1 MKEIKAYLHSN
12 RVAAVIAALK
22 NSGAW
27 GTDAT
32 GRRHNLTL
40 YVVKGSLLPLDEA
53 ERRYSVALGD
63 EVVDEY
69 KLELHCDDVQVDEFV
84 EIIANSGRTGSTG
97 AGWIYVMD
105 VQSAR
110 AIA

>member
-1 MKEIKAYLHSN
+1 
-12 RVAAVIAALK
+12 
-22 NSGAW
+22 
-27 GTDAT
+27 
-32 GRRHNLTL
+32 
-40 YVVKGSLLPLDEA
+40 
-53 ERRYSVALGD
+53 
-63 EVVDEY
+63 
-69 KLELHCDDVQVDEFV
+69 VQVDEFV

>member
-1 MKEIKAYLHSN
+1 MKEIKAYVHSN

-22 NSGAW
+22 NSATW
-27 GTDAT
+27 GDEAD

-40 YVVKGSLLPLDEA
+40 YVVKGSLLPLDQA

-63 EVVDEY
+63 EVVNEY
-69 KLELHCDDVQVDEFV
+69 KLELHCEDDQVEEFV
-84 EIIANSGRTGSTG
+84 NVISASGRTGQPG

-105 VQSAR
+105 VQQAR
-110 AIA
+110 AIL